1 MVSFRFPFSFSQPPK
16 PKPIN
21 STASNFSI
29 RSFSAACS
37 VAFVAGGAG
46 IAAAGIAL
54 SQNSSTKPSLL
65 DNALNYLISPR
76 PWLNRNSFSPTFGSM
91 SLSDS
96 SAPVTEPTTGMSFP
110 SVLNDTQRLLGVG
123 LRKKSILG
131 LKNIRVY
138 AFGTT
143 FDLCSI

>member
-1 MVSFRFPFSFSQPPK
+1 
-16 PKPIN
+16 
-21 STASNFSI
+21 
-29 RSFSAACS
+29 
-37 VAFVAGGAG
+37 
-46 IAAAGIAL
+46 
-54 SQNSSTKPSLL
+54 
-65 DNALNYLISPR
+65 
-76 PWLNRNSFSPTFGSM
+76 M